1 MCWNSEQ
8 TRWARKP
15 AVTLPCD
22 GRVMGRLWES
32 EGASDPR
39 DQVDGY
45 DDGRGS
51 SWWDGS
57 EVRKARGGHTAVID
71 SG

>member
-1 MCWNSEQ
+1 M
-8 TRWARKP
+8 TGV
-15 AVTLPCD
+15 VT
-22 GRVMGRLWES
+22 GQLWES

-51 SWWDGS
+51 SWWDGFL
-57 EVRKARGGHTAVID
+57 RQRRLDKA
-71 SG
+71 S

>member
-1 MCWNSEQ
+1 M
-8 TRWARKP
+8 TGV
-15 AVTLPCD
+15 VT
-22 GRVMGRLWES
+22 GQLWES

-57 EVRKARGGHTAVID
+57 EVRKARGGHMAVID

>member
-1 MCWNSEQ
+1 M
-8 TRWARKP
+8 TGV
-15 AVTLPCD
+15 VT
-22 GRVMGRLWES
+22 GQLWES

-57 EVRKARGGHTAVID
+57 EVRKASGGHMAVID